1 MKKHFFFLLAAA
13 CIVLAACTPE
23 GQFASSDLKMY
34 ELKGNVKSV
43 KVMMVTMDIENLAY
57 TLAFDENGVATAHR
71 YDKLWEGE
79 PTISVERNEKGQMTA
94 YTSIYSDAEI
104 YNVDA
109 KYSYDSNGLL
119 TTIEALWDG
128 ESNSKEMIEY
138 DGQSNRAKTITEFYD
153 YDVTAVEEI
162 KYSYSSFDDKGNWTE
177 RVLNISNYTK
187 EEDGSVS
194 DNTDMAIIERREII
208 YY

>member
-79 PTISVERNEKGQMTA
+79 PTISVERNEKGQITA

>member
-1 MKKHFFFLLAAA
+1 MKKHFFFLMAAA

-177 RVLNISNYTK
+177 RVLNISNYIK